1 MIKRIAMW
9 SGPRN
14 ISTAMMRSFQSR
26 GDTFV
31 SDEPMY
37 GHFLSITKT
46 NHPLRE
52 EVITSM
58 ETDRKKLHKYLST
71 FTPGKFNIWYQK
83 QMTQHILIDD
93 SLEWIKDLS
102 NVFLIRDPKQ
112 VILSYLKKFKL
123 EDESLIGFIQLK
135 RIFDYLKNNTES
147 DPIVIDANDILK
159 NPSAMLNRLCEK
171 LKIPY
176 SDKMLRWKKGYRDTD
191 GVWASHWYDNV
202 INTTRFTSF
211 KENKEL
217 LPKKYSKIY
226 NQSMEIYNQLH
237 NYRIKL

>member
-46 NHPLRE
+46 DHPLRE
-52 EVITSM
+52 EVIASM
-58 ETDRKKLHKYLST
+58 ETNRKKLHSYLST
-71 FTPGKFNIWYQK
+71 FTPSKHSIWYQK

-93 SLEWIKDLS
+93 NLEWIKNLS

-123 EDESLIGFIQLK
+123 EDDSLIGFIQLK
-135 RIFDYLKNNTES
+135 RIFDYVINNMDS
-147 DPIVIDANDILK
+147 DPIVVDANDILR
-159 NPSAMLNRLCEK
+159 NPSVILNRLCSE

-176 SDKMLRWKKGYRDTD
+176 SDKMLSWEKGYRDTD
-191 GVWASHWYDNV
+191 GVWGSHWYDNV
-202 INTTRFTSF
+202 VNTDQFISF
-211 KENKEL
+211 KKSEEL
-217 LPKKYSKIY
+217 LPEKYFNIY
-226 NQSMEIYNQLH
+226 NKSMEIYNELY

>member
-1 MIKRIAMW
+1 MW

-52 EVITSM
+52 EIIKSM
-58 ETDRKKLHKYLST
+58 ETDRKKLHKYLSI
-71 FTPGKFNIWYQK
+71 FTPGKFSIWYQK

-159 NPSAMLNRLCEK
+159 NPSAMLNQLCEK

-176 SDKMLRWKKGYRDTD
+176 SDKMLRWEKGYRDTD